1 MEHDTGLTLQ
11 DHLSNALNFLKE
23 IKIRALKSNQ
33 FEPNVAV
40 NDPVIDATLN
50 TYKKKLNLLL

>member
-1 MEHDTGLTLQ
+1 MVRGTGLTLQ

-40 NDPVIDATLN
+40 KDPVIDATLN
-50 TYKKKLNLLL
+50 IYKKKLNLLL